1 MQFLDSTMTVPTACG
16 LPLTL
21 SVNGTSVVDVKAT
34 GKVDLRKV
42 SKTPRT
48 LEVEG
53 EIRNR

>member
-1 MQFLDSTMTVPTACG
+1 MTVPTACG